1 MRLEPAGFGDDFVD
15 KMNRWKTQEHA
26 KGRSVRRKMNGHY
39 VKASLLSPTTWRDG
53 VLRRFAAF
61 CGVLRC
67 FTAFYGVLRRV
78 GNKFPLQDQIFWGA
92 QTPAPFSGRLK
103 IIVSN

>member
-1 MRLEPAGFGDDFVD
+1 MAFC
-15 KMNRWKTQEHA
+15 
-26 KGRSVRRKMNGHY
+26 
-39 VKASLLSPTTWRDG
+39 G

-61 CGVLRC
+61 CGILRHFAAFCGVLRR

-103 IIVSN
+103 IIVSK

>member
-61 CGVLRC
+61 CGVLRRFAAFC
-67 FTAFYGVLRRV
+67 GVLRRFAAFCGVLRRLAAFYGVLRR
-78 GNKFPLQDQIFWGA
+78 FAARWQ
-92 QTPAPFSGRLK
+92 
-103 IIVSN
+103 

>member
-61 CGVLRC
+61 CGVLRHFAAFC
-67 FTAFYGVLRRV
+67 GVLRRFAAFYGVLRR
-78 GNKFPLQDQIFWGA
+78 FAARWQ
-92 QTPAPFSGRLK
+92 
-103 IIVSN
+103 